1 MNLIISK
8 VEGRIGLSFKDS
20 TKIKQQKCMENTHR
34 SGHNDSIIHLKH
46 YVLAATVR
54 IIQIK
59 VVVY

>member
-1 MNLIISK
+1 M
-8 VEGRIGLSFKDS
+8 EGRTGLSLKDN
-20 TKIKQQKCMENTHR
+20 TKIKQQICMENTHR